1 MTAAT
6 INALLNCGAIL
17 LLIGIVCA
25 VPVWAAMKN
34 AKMDVKRDRE
44 ER

>member
-6 INALLNCGAIL
+6 VNALLNCGAIL
-17 LLIGIVCA
+17 LLICIVCA
-25 VPVWAAMKN
+25 VPVWAMLHN
-34 AKMDVKRDRE
+34 AKMDPDRDRE